1 MPAPVPPESANTGY
15 KILFNFALYF
25 EKKKYMNIIQIQA
38 IKAKS
43 KVLGTVPEKNTPDIY
58 SSFPKE
64 VRDALN
70 NFETFFRKSLYS
82 DSALL
87 NEVLKY
93 IFAKR
98 GKRIRPACV
107 FLSALATAPTKPF
120 SDLTYAG
127 TAAIEMVHTASIV
140 HDDVVDRSDQR
151 RGDKSVNAE
160 WTSRIAVLA
169 GDYLMAK
176 ALMLITEY
184 QMFDFMHVMS
194 RPIVE
199 MSVGEMIQI
208 EKSVAMDATESI
220 YFEIIRKKTAV
231 LIGASMEVGAKSSG
245 AVHLADKMYSIGEN
259 LGMAFQIRDDI
270 FDYGETGL
278 LGKPTGNDIV
288 ENKITLPL
296 IYALG
301 QVDSSRRK
309 AILKCVKQSS
319 TDRKHVAAVRDFVY
333 EHNGLAYAASVAEKY
348 VDKAASMI
356 LSLEDSPAR
365 QALISLSHYT
375 VNRNE

>member
-1 MPAPVPPESANTGY
+1 
-15 KILFNFALYF
+15 
-25 EKKKYMNIIQIQA
+25 MNIIQIQA
-38 IKAKS
+38 MKEKAKS
-43 KVLGTVPEKNTPDIY
+43 LVATSPVKNAPDVY

-82 DSALL
+82 GSALL

-93 IFAKR
+93 IFDKR

-107 FLSALATAPTKPF
+107 FLSALASAPSKPF
-120 SDLTYAG
+120 SDKTYAG

-140 HDDVVDRSDQR
+140 HDDVVDRADQR

-184 QMFDFMHVMS
+184 QMFDFMHIMS

-208 EKSVAMDATESI
+208 EKSIAMDTTEAI

-245 AVHLADKMYSIGEN
+245 AAHLAEKMYRVGEN
-259 LGMAFQIRDDI
+259 LGMAFQIKDDI
-270 FDYGETGL
+270 FDYEKTNL
-278 LGKPTGNDIV
+278 LGKPTGNDVV

-296 IYALG
+296 IHALK
-301 QVDSSRRK
+301 QVDGK
-309 AILKCVKQSS
+309 KQKEILKYVKQSS
-319 TDRKHVAAVRDFVY
+319 TDRKYVSAVHDFVH
-333 EHNGLAYAASVAEKY
+333 ENNGLAYAASVAEKY
-348 VDKAASMI
+348 VEQAVSMI
-356 LSLEDSPAR
+356 SSLDDSPAK
-365 QALISLSHYT
+365 QSLISLSHYT
-375 VNRNE
+375 VKRNE

>member
-1 MPAPVPPESANTGY
+1 MDSIHVQ
-15 KILFNFALYF
+15 
-25 EKKKYMNIIQIQA
+25 IIKE
-38 IKAKS
+38 KAKGLEPGPGKGS
-43 KVLGTVPEKNTPDIY
+43 PSLY

-64 VRDALN
+64 IRDALTK
-70 NFETFFRKSLYS
+70 FETFFRENLFS
-82 DSALL
+82 DSPLL

-93 IFAKR
+93 IFDKR

-107 FLSALATAPTKPF
+107 FLSAMASAPSKPF
-120 SDLTYAG
+120 NDLTFAG

-140 HDDVVDRSDQR
+140 HDDVIDRSDLR
-151 RGDKSVNAE
+151 RGGKSVNAE

-184 QMFDFMHVMS
+184 QMFDFMYIMS

-208 EKSVAMDATESI
+208 EKSIAMDTTEEI

-245 AVHLADKMYSIGEN
+245 AVHLAPIMSEIGEN
-259 LGMAFQIRDDI
+259 IGMAFQIRDDI
-270 FDYGETGL
+270 FDYEKTNL
-278 LGKPTGNDIV
+278 LGKPTGNDVV

-296 IYALG
+296 IYALK
-301 QVDSSRRK
+301 QADSK
-309 AILKCVKQSS
+309 KQKEILKCVKQSS
-319 TDRKHVAAVRDFVY
+319 TDRKYISAVRDFVL
-333 EHNGLAYAASVAEKY
+333 ENRGLDYAASVAEKY
-348 VDKAASMI
+348 VERAISMI
-356 LSLEDSPAR
+356 ANLDDSPAK
-365 QALISLSHYT
+365 QALTSLSYYT
-375 VNRNE
+375 VKRHE